1 MQVVRERECM
11 MFEIVSCLIERTDV
25 VDDVNERAGD
35 GVLDRQEL
43 CVEHQSM
50 ASLKMRGSMAASP
63 DDLVDRSVQETVERR
78 RRPGRPILPGREANS
93 VG

>member
-35 GVLDRQEL
+35 GVLDRREL

-50 ASLKMRGSMAASP
+50 TSLKIGGSMAAAP
-63 DDLVDRSVQETVERR
+63 DDLVSRIVPETVERR
-78 RRPGRPILPGREANS
+78 RRTGRPIVPGREANV